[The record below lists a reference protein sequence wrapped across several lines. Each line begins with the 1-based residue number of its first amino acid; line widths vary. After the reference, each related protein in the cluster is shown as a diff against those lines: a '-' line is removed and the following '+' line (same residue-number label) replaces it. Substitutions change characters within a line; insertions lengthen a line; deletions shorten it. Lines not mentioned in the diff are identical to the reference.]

1 MVHLPVAA
9 HVSLAHAAVL
19 AVHLQGVDHLTDP
32 AVREVLH
39 LVDSRGLTDD

>member
-9 HVSLAHAAVL
+9 HVSLAHVAVL
-19 AVHLQGVDHLTDP
+19 AVDHLTNP